1 VSDWLIS
8 LEGTAAGHQV
18 ALGLALM
25 AAFLHAVFGALQK
38 GRHDPWLSRGAI
50 DASYCLMAAPFAF
63 FIVPWPEPHMW
74 LIFLIAWIIHVIYKL
89 LQAMAY
95 TKGSYTVVYPV
106 VRGTGP
112 LFTVFIAWMLFGE
125 RFEPMQWVGVLV
137 LLAGIFGL
145 ALYNYRHLQTAR
157 DTLGLALGLAVA
169 TGLTVAL
176 YTTFDA
182 YGIRATADPFTLLA
196 WFFRIDGLV
205 FPVIAYLK
213 LKDEVFTIGGT
224 EYDGFILVTAGFV
237 PLIIASSLILW
248 KLTGKLSKM
257 QIVTLVLVVVFGGL
271 SVWFNDDRF
280 FKMKPTLIYLLF
292 GGVLGI
298 GLLRGQSYLKFAM
311 EEVLPMEA
319 EGWMILTRRI
329 CGFFLVLALLYEL
342 VWRTQSTE
350 TWVYF
355 KTFGLSAAVFLFFMT
370 QGAIFQKYAIE
381 EEES

>member
-182 YGIRATADPFTLLA
+182 YGIRATADPFTFLA
-196 WFFRIDGLV
+196 WFFMIDGLV
-205 FPVIAYLK
+205 FPVIAYLRWRGMADPPDVLPLALRGVSGGVIAFLSFGSIMLATRLDK
-213 LKDEVFTIGGT
+213 VGEAAILRETSTVFAALIG
-224 EYDGFILVTAGFV
+224 
-237 PLIIASSLILW
+237 W
-248 KLTGKLSKM
+248 
-257 QIVTLVLVVVFGGL
+257 LVLKETVG
-271 SVWFNDDRF
+271 
-280 FKMKPTLIYLLF
+280 P
-292 GGVLGI
+292 
-298 GLLRGQSYLKFAM
+298 
-311 EEVLPMEA
+311 
-319 EGWMILTRRI
+319 RRI
-329 CGFFLVLALLYEL
+329 TLMALIAAGAVIVEL
-342 VWRTQSTE
+342 
-350 TWVYF
+350 
-355 KTFGLSAAVFLFFMT
+355 G
-370 QGAIFQKYAIE
+370 G
-381 EEES
+381 